1 MASPDPDLL
10 EVQRELVEAAG
21 LDAAGDGY
29 QLVER
34 FAFYDIA
41 AKAELIIRTG
51 ETRIYGNALVRK
63 GVVPST
69 GEWA

>member
-10 EVQRELVEAAG
+10 EVQRELVE
-21 LDAAGDGY
+21 
-29 QLVER
+29 R
-34 FAFYDIA
+34 FAFYDTA